1 MDFLPYTD
9 RDPTKYELSANN
21 SMEMSGPDELKQ
33 FIVSVR
39 TRKTVY
45 QMCYFDRNG
54 IYRCKEAQDPMDFA
68 NENQLTYNVWNRS
81 SYKRSPKPIFPKF
94 VHGVMINR
102 SWIPQVVNTLKPDVH
117 TIEELVARYNFLTQ
131 HTKDRGNSYTVDWD
145 AFFDQYH
152 ITDTRSNTQNILN
165 RATTLQEVRD
175 FILRV
180 ERPFFERETDNNK
193 RGTFDFIRIRLSIPE
208 KNMFPKRKDFIQR
221 HLREICNI
229 ALAKIESTKSFQKY
243 GVPSSFLKL
252 ENAMITADSQL
263 ELLFG
268 LKLHT
273 DL

>member
-1 MDFLPYTD
+1 MDFLPYTS
-9 RDPTKYELSANN
+9 RDPNRCELSANDC
-21 SMEMSGPDELKQ
+21 MEINGPNELKN
-33 FIVSVR
+33 FVASVR
-39 TRKTVY
+39 TRKDNY
-45 QMCYFDRNG
+45 QMCYFDKDG
-54 IYRCKEAQDPMDFA
+54 VYRCKETKDPMDFA
-68 NENQLTYNVWNRS
+68 NKNKLTYIVWNRS
-81 SYKRSPKPIFPKF
+81 SYKKSPKPIFPKF

-102 SWIPQVVNTLKPDVH
+102 SWIPQVVNTLEPDVH
-117 TIEELVARYNFLTQ
+117 TIDEMIARYNFLTR
-131 HTKDRGNSYTVDWD
+131 HIEKRDNSYTVDWD

-152 ITDTRSNTQNILN
+152 ITDTRSSTQKILN
-165 RATTLQEVRD
+165 QATTSQEVRD
-175 FILRV
+175 FILRI

-208 KNMFPKRKDFIQR
+208 KNMFSERKNFIQQ

-229 ALAKIESTKSFQKY
+229 ALAKIEDTKSFQKY
-243 GVPSSFLKL
+243 GVPSSFLQL